1 MAPPKT
7 LDLCNKVTVQG
18 NSIAIRMLEYLSSA
32 KNPIHGIQALA
43 NEFLE
48 LSRLIWS
55 IEAGLTESSHK
66 RNAIPAEVTQEL
78 DKHFRRI
85 HDEFIVVNQMM
96 LKFLD
101 NETKKGGFGRAFRM
115 MFADTDVDK
124 VRNTLTK
131 SRDALKVSSAMFRW
145 SLGDAK
151 ADSQMGIGYTGLIA
165 ALERLNPG
173 KSNVLLPMQ
182 PPPVSSPPEVPSKQV
197 SMHAASIDHRSLEQS
212 SMQRVPPP
220 QERGLDR
227 APSHFDQRP
236 NTPLRDRPS
245 NHDFRRDEHGISP
258 GIVDLHN
265 HWRAPSV
272 RSGSTTHSIRDTVY
286 QHNGAFHGQP
296 GYGEHSSDD
305 SARSHTY
312 IDNDLHHLSL
322 QERYS
327 VETPQTY
334 LSKPEGPVAPQWA
347 PRQQAGSMQSSGKAA
362 LADAVHQRKHR
373 ILEQMLDGGAKA
385 DPRLE
390 ASMLRTAVQNRD
402 AESLALLL
410 RYGANPNGLD
420 KDDVTP
426 LLAAAELSFFEGAK
440 LLLKSGADP
449 NLSAGPNSESPF
461 CVAACENRIDLIQLM
476 LASGGDAGY
485 IMESGSTTLVQC
497 MNKTVSPR
505 LVELLL
511 KSGADADAKNGEGTT
526 ALFQA
531 IQANRVDLMT
541 VLLDNGA
548 SPNLPGPKHP
558 LWPSTYK
565 PKALQ
570 LLLSRGADCKK
581 TPGIMELAASLKKM
595 ESISILMQAGVSPN
609 VRKDNIYTPLCSAI
623 RDNSADIVTYLLEH
637 GADPNLNAAE
647 YPAFKCITH
656 NRVHFLP
663 QLVAAGADLRTPKGI
678 IETAI
683 AHNNKDALMYLLD
696 QGVNPNDRS
705 PEGNTALTTAIR
717 DERIELVDTLLAN
730 GADPTIRGADW
741 PLCMAVKQP
750 AILKKLLTATPNPR
764 AFRGVIEMAVVA
776 NQLESIKML
785 LAAGVSVE
793 DKNCGVFSPL
803 TTAIRERHKHIVR
816 YLLDEANADPNAPGE
831 HLPLVK
837 ALRRLL
843 PGDTEILQMLLTRG
857 ADINKM
863 HRGWNAILQAVENGD
878 ADILRLL
885 IEKGG
890 SVDLQAI
897 DESGRPVIDIVSE
910 RGWEEGLALLFPNAQ
925 TRQKQDR
932 RRSLSLSSWRW
943 ITDAVANDYQGKVRD
958 DDLGSESSG
967 PLPGSREDRKS
978 KVLDAF

>member
-1 MAPPKT
+1 MAPTKT
-7 LDLCNKVTVQG
+7 LELCNKVTTQG
-18 NSIAIRMLEYLSSA
+18 NSISIRMLEYLSSA
-32 KNPIHGIQALA
+32 KNPVHGVQTLA
-43 NEFLE
+43 TEFLE

-78 DKHFRRI
+78 DKQFRRI
-85 HDEFIVVNQMM
+85 NDEFIVVNQMM

-101 NETKKGGFGRAFRM
+101 NENKKGGFGRAFRM

-124 VRNTLTK
+124 IRNTLMK
-131 SRDALKVSSAMFRW
+131 SRDQLKMSSAMFRW

-173 KSNVLLPMQ
+173 RSNILLPMQ
-182 PPPVSSPPEVPSKQV
+182 PPPNSSPPDVPSKQPSV
-197 SMHAASIDHRSLEQS
+197 QAFSIDHRSIDHGSIQRAPLGGID
-212 SMQRVPPP
+212 RVP
-220 QERGLDR
+220 
-227 APSHFDQRP
+227 SHNELPRP
-236 NTPLRDRPS
+236 HTPLRDRPS
-245 NHDFRRDEHGISP
+245 IHDFRRDDKREDSGIAS
-258 GIVDLHN
+258 GITDIQN

-272 RSGSTTHSIRDTVY
+272 RSSTSVRDTMY
-286 QHNGAFHGQP
+286 QHNGQYHGQP

-305 SARSHTY
+305 SVRSRAY
-312 IDNDLHHLSL
+312 IDDDMHHLSI

-327 VETPQTY
+327 HEQAH
-334 LSKPEGPVAPQWA
+334 SRQSDGPMGSNGQWA
-347 PRQQAGSMQSSGKAA
+347 PRQQNGSMQSGGKGA
-362 LADAVHQRKHR
+362 LADAVYQKKHR
-373 ILEQMLDGGAKA
+373 ILEQMLEGGARA

-390 ASMLRTAVQNRD
+390 ANMLRTAVQNRD
-402 AESLALLL
+402 ADSLALLL
-410 RYGANPNGLD
+410 RYGANADGLD

-426 LLAAAELSFFEGAK
+426 LLAAVETSFYEGAK
-440 LLLKSGADP
+440 LLLKAGADP
-449 NLSAGPNSESPF
+449 NLSAGSESESSF
-461 CVAACENRIDLIQLM
+461 CKAACDNRIDLVQLM
-476 LASGGDAGY
+476 LAHGGDPGL
-485 IMESGSTTLVQC
+485 IMENGNTALVQC

-511 KSGADADAKNGEGTT
+511 KSGGDANAKNGEGTT

-548 SPNLPGPKHP
+548 NPNLPGPKHP

-570 LLLSRGADCKK
+570 LMLARGADCKK
-581 TPGIMELAASLKKM
+581 TPGIMELASSLKKL
-595 ESISILMQAGVSPN
+595 ESIQILMQSGVSPN
-609 VRKDNIYTPLCSAI
+609 VRKDGIYTPLCSAI

-663 QLVAAGADLRTPKGI
+663 QLLAAGVDLRKPKGI
-678 IETAI
+678 IETAV
-683 AHNNKDALMYLLD
+683 AHNNKDALLWLLE
-696 QGVNPNDRS
+696 QGVSPNDRS
-705 PEGNTALTTAIR
+705 PEGNTPLTTAIR
-717 DERIELVDTLLAN
+717 DERIEMVDLLLAN
-730 GADPTIRGADW
+730 GADPAIRGADW
-741 PLCMAVKQP
+741 PLCMAVKHP
-750 AILKKLLTATPNPR
+750 AILKKLLAATPNPR
-764 AFRGVIEMAVVA
+764 AFRGIIEMAVVA

-785 LAAGVSVE
+785 LSAGISVE

-878 ADILRLL
+878 ADILRML

-897 DESGRPVIDIVSE
+897 NEDGRPVIDLVSE

-925 TRQKQDR
+925 TKQKHS
-932 RRSLSLSSWRW
+932 RSLSLSSWRW
-943 ITDAVANDYQGKVRD
+943 ITDAVAKDYEGKVMDED
-958 DDLGSESSG
+958 DCRSQSSG
-967 PLPGSREDRKS
+967 PLPESKEQRKS
-978 KVLDAF
+978 RQLEAL

>member
-1 MAPPKT
+1 MAPSKT
-7 LDLCNKVTVQG
+7 LELCNKVTTQG
-18 NSIAIRMLEYLSSA
+18 NTISIRMLEYLSSA
-32 KNPIHGIQALA
+32 KNPVHGIQTLA

-48 LSRLIWS
+48 LSRLVWS

-66 RNAIPAEVTQEL
+66 RNPIPAEVTHEL
-78 DKHFRRI
+78 DKQFRRI

-96 LKFLD
+96 VKFLD
-101 NETKKGGFGRAFRM
+101 NENKKGGFGRAFRSL
-115 MFADTDVDK
+115 FADNDVDR
-124 VRNTLTK
+124 VRGTLIK
-131 SRDALKVSSAMFRW
+131 SRDQLKMSSAMFRW

-151 ADSQMGIGYTGLIA
+151 ADSQMGIGYTGLVA

-173 KSNVLLPMQ
+173 RSNILLPMQ
-182 PPPVSSPPEVPSKQV
+182 PPPSSSPPEVPSKQSSV
-197 SMHAASIDHRSLEQS
+197 QAISIDHRSVDHGSL
-212 SMQRVPPP
+212 QRSPLGGHDLFPPHT
-220 QERGLDR
+220 EL
-227 APSHFDQRP
+227 QRP
-236 NTPLRDRPS
+236 HTPLRDQRS
-245 NHDFRRDEHGISP
+245 IHDFRREEKAPREDSGFGAGIAD
-258 GIVDLHN
+258 IQN

-272 RSGSTTHSIRDTVY
+272 RSSSSVRETMY
-286 QHNGAFHGQP
+286 QHNSPYHGQP
-296 GYGEHSSDD
+296 GYGDHSSDD
-305 SARSHTY
+305 SNRSRAY
-312 IDNDLHHLSL
+312 LEDDMHHLSI

-327 VETPQTY
+327 AEQAHSRQPD
-334 LSKPEGPVAPQWA
+334 GPMGSQWA
-347 PRQQAGSMQSSGKAA
+347 PRQQNGSMQSGGKGA
-362 LADAVHQRKHR
+362 LADAVYQRKHR
-373 ILEQMLDGGAKA
+373 ILEQMLEGGARA

-390 ASMLRTAVQNRD
+390 ANMLRTAVQNRD
-402 AESLALLL
+402 ADSLALLL
-410 RYGANPNGLD
+410 RYGANADGPD
-420 KDDVTP
+420 KDSVTA
-426 LLAAAELSFFEGAK
+426 LLAATETSFFEGAK
-440 LLLKSGADP
+440 LLLKNGADP
-449 NLSAGPNSESPF
+449 NLSVGPDSESAF
-461 CVAACENRIDLIQLM
+461 CKAACDNRIDLVQLM
-476 LASGGDAGY
+476 LAHGGDAGLV
-485 IMESGSTTLVQC
+485 MENGNTTLVQC

-511 KSGADADAKNGEGTT
+511 KNGADANTKNGEGAT

-548 SPNLPGPKHP
+548 NPNLPAPKHP

-570 LLLSRGADCKK
+570 LMLSRGADCKK
-581 TPGIMELAASLKKM
+581 TPGIMELASSLKKL
-595 ESISILMQAGVSPN
+595 ESIQILMQAGVSPN

-663 QLVAAGADLRTPKGI
+663 QLLAAGVDLNKPKGI
-678 IETAI
+678 IETAV
-683 AHNNKDALMYLLD
+683 AHNNKEALLWLID
-696 QGVNPNDRS
+696 QGVSPNDRS
-705 PEGNTALTTAIR
+705 PEGNTPLTTAIR
-717 DERIELVDTLLAN
+717 EERIEMVDLLLAN
-730 GADPTIRGADW
+730 GADPAIRGADW
-741 PLCMAVKQP
+741 PLCMAVKHP
-750 AILKKLLTATPNPR
+750 AILKKLLAATPNPR
-764 AFRGVIEMAVVA
+764 AFRGIIEMAVVA

-785 LAAGVSVE
+785 LAAGISVE

-803 TTAIRERHKHIVR
+803 TTAIRERHKPIVR

-878 ADILRLL
+878 AEILRLL
-885 IEKGG
+885 IDKGG

-897 DESGRPVIDIVSE
+897 NEDGRPVIDLVSE

-925 TRQKQDR
+925 TRQKQ
-932 RRSLSLSSWRW
+932 
-943 ITDAVANDYQGKVRD
+943 
-958 DDLGSESSG
+958 
-967 PLPGSREDRKS
+967 
-978 KVLDAF
+978 